1 VLIEY
6 FLMVISFLFIYSMLL
21 IQNQELIDLMV
32 QFFMIEV
39 YFFDLVITI
48 IVLFAISNIFVIIF
62 ITNLQNINFIKL
74 QYLFYLM
81 ANMNYLLL
89 Y

>member
-1 VLIEY
+1 
-6 FLMVISFLFIYSMLL
+6 MVISFLFIYSMLL

>member
-1 VLIEY
+1 
-6 FLMVISFLFIYSMLL
+6 MVISFLFIYSMLL

-39 YFFDLVITI
+39 YFFDLVII
-48 IVLFAISNIFVIIF
+48 KIVLFAISNIFVIIF

-81 ANMNYLLL
+81 VNMNYLLL

>member
-1 VLIEY
+1 
-6 FLMVISFLFIYSMLL
+6 MVIFFLFIYLMLL

-32 QFFMIEV
+32 QFFMIEL
-39 YFFDLVITI
+39 YFFDLVII
-48 IVLFAISNIFVIIF
+48 MIVLFAISHIFVIIF

-74 QYLFYLM
+74 QYLFYLK

>member
-1 VLIEY
+1 MLIEY

-39 YFFDLVITI
+39 YFFDLAII
-48 IVLFAISNIFVIIF
+48 MIVLFAISNIFVIIF

-81 ANMNYLLL
+81 VNMNYLLL

>member
-1 VLIEY
+1 MLIEY

-39 YFFDLVITI
+39 YFFDLVII
-48 IVLFAISNIFVIIF
+48 KIVLFAISNIFVIIF

-81 ANMNYLLL
+81 VNMNYLLL

>member
-1 VLIEY
+1 MLIEY